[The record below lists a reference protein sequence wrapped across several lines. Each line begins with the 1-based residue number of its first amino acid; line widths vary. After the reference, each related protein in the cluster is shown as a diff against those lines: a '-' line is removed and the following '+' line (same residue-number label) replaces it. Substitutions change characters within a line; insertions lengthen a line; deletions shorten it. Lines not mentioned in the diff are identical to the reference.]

1 MGSLRDVYKRFKENY
16 RTESG
21 GINLYPRFDN
31 DLKQLIDYVGVL
43 MGDVSF
49 KEKNVKVDCTWRPPI
64 GEDD

>member
-1 MGSLRDVYKRFKENY
+1 MDSLRDIYKRFKQNY

-21 GINLYPRFDN
+21 GINLYPEFDR
-31 DLKQLIDYVGVL
+31 DLEQLISYVGVL

-49 KEKNVKVDCTWRPPI
+49 KEKNVKVDCNWQPPY

>member
-1 MGSLRDVYKRFKENY
+1 MDSLRDVYKRFKKNY

-21 GINLYPRFDN
+21 GINLYPQFDN

-49 KEKNVKVDCTWRPPI
+49 KEKNIKVDCMWHPPY

>member
-1 MGSLRDVYKRFKENY
+1 MDSLRDVYKRFKLNY

-21 GINLYPRFDN
+21 GVNLYPQFDN
-31 DLKQLIDYVGVL
+31 DLEQLINYVGVL

-49 KEKNVKVDCTWRPPI
+49 KESNIKVDCTWRPPI